1 MIKIEGDNTNGAPA
15 PSEGKSPDPGA
26 IFLPG
31 ATIGI
36 LGSGQLGRMS
46 AMAAKSLGYRVAVLD
61 EVADGPAC
69 SCADLSFTASF
80 DDLDALARFAEA
92 VNVVTVEFE
101 NIPVGALE
109 FLETRVPV
117 RPSASVVRTC
127 QDRVLEK
134 EFLQNKGFP
143 VAPFRVINSTEELAS
158 AVCEL
163 NAPSILKTAVFGYDG
178 KGQISLKPGDDA
190 ASAWKQLAAP
200 RAVLEKRIAFV
211 SEASVICART
221 SVGETLCFPVQANV
235 HRNGILDV
243 TTIPAQLDPGVLTK
257 AQEITSAIAA
267 KLNVVGLITAE
278 FFVMENGNLIVNEL
292 APRPHNSGHH
302 TLETTLT
309 SQFAQHIRAVCGLPL
324 GPVELRSSGVMM
336 NLLGN
341 LWQSRD
347 PDWELL
353 LREPGLFLHL
363 YGKREPKAGRKMGH
377 FTLLSSQSSL
387 PTARKRAIE
396 LRELI
401 KSGED
406 SERLLGKNL

>member
-1 MIKIEGDNTNGAPA
+1 
-15 PSEGKSPDPGA
+15 
-26 IFLPG
+26 
-31 ATIGI
+31 
-36 LGSGQLGRMS
+36 
-46 AMAAKSLGYRVAVLD
+46 MAAKSLGYRVAVLD